1 MIADKKICKTLDEIK
16 PDILNYFFLLV
27 MLLSAIS
34 GFSQQERERPEHARN
49 LYWRAPDVFEGTLP
63 EMRTADYWINQMDAP
78 DKVILDVASIQRMND
93 DYERRMEAGLDSVSM
108 RRLGWQLRS
117 RPGMMT
123 YTPEF
128 GGISPEQASQLAK
141 ETIEKQA
148 TLLDRGSYGN
158 KLAVE
163 YGKSELESFKSELA
177 LSEVPE
183 AVNVQLGLTISKTL
197 LRIVPSL
204 RDENIGMSNNG
215 KSRWDMWNLD
225 VLELGESVQV
235 IHKSA
240 SKGFLLV
247 VTDKGIGWVR
257 SEQIALGEENEIN
270 NWINAEDFIVAT
282 GESVPFY
289 SDKEASLVSG
299 WMGMSTR
306 MAYKKGNPRIVLV
319 PTRKIDGSLDI
330 QEAWLKEGA
339 DVSVGYLPYT
349 KKNVISQA
357 IKLLDLA
364 YDWTG
369 GWYGRNHATIL
380 ADLFGSFGFD
390 LPSNG
395 VLLSMYTS
403 SPNAISPEIGME
415 KQMDAIRSND
425 PFTTIQI
432 SNSGHSQLFIGVHEG
447 MPIVFDTSGYGY
459 EDADGNEFEY
469 RRSVIGT
476 VEIPDYMLKQDM
488 TFIELK

>member
-1 MIADKKICKTLDEIK
+1 MISKALSEIK
-16 PDILNYFFLLV
+16 PSMLNYFFLPV
-27 MLLSAIS
+27 VLLSTLS
-34 GFSQQERERPEHARN
+34 GFGQREGEKPQHARN

-63 EMRTADYWINQMDAP
+63 EMRTVNYWVNQMDDP
-78 DKVILDVASIQRMND
+78 DKVILDVEAIQRMND
-93 DYERRMEAGLDSVSM
+93 DYQKRMKEGLDSVSM

-117 RPGMMT
+117 RPGMLI
-123 YTPEF
+123 YAPEF
-128 GGISPEQASQLAK
+128 GNISPEQASQLAK
-141 ETIEKQA
+141 ETIEKQL

-163 YGKSELESFKSELA
+163 YGKAELESFKSELA
-177 LSEVPE
+177 LSEVPQ
-183 AVNVQLGLTISKTL
+183 AVDVQLGITTSKAL

-204 RDENIGMSNNG
+204 RDENVGLSNNG

-257 SEQIALGEENEIN
+257 SEQVALDEESEIKS
-270 NWINAEDFIVAT
+270 WLTAEDFVVVT

-306 MAYKKGNPRIVLV
+306 VAYKKGNPRIILV

-339 DVSVGYLPYT
+339 DVSVGFLPYT
-349 KKNVISQA
+349 KKNIVSQA
-357 IKLLDLA
+357 IKLLDLS

-380 ADLFGSFGFD
+380 ADLFGGFGFD

-395 VLLSMYTS
+395 VLLSMYTA
-403 SPNAISPEIGME
+403 SPNAISPEIGLD
-415 KQMDAIRSND
+415 KQMKAIRSND
-425 PFTTIQI
+425 SFTTIQI

-447 MPIVFDTSGYGY
+447 MPIVFDTSGYGI

-476 VEIPDYMLKQDM
+476 VEIPDYMLKQEM